1 MASLHMAL
9 YIPLV
14 AIWQYVS
21 QLLAKPR
28 EDTRSACR
36 RHEQPCLIA
45 DDLGKTA
52 LRLVPVKPRR
62 RPTGKLE
69 PLSPVDQAALEGERL
84 AALDLHRPATGEH
97 SVDDLLGRE
106 RMFVFQTQGLAEFGN
121 AVEWHFAT
129 Q

>member
-28 EDTRSACR
+28 EDTRSACH

-62 RPTGKLE
+62 RPTGKLA

-84 AALDLHRPATGEH
+84 AALDPHRPSTGEN
-97 SVDDLLGRE
+97 SVADLLGRAS
-106 RMFVFQTQGLAEFGN
+106 MFVFHNPGRA
-121 AVEWHFAT
+121 AD
-129 Q
+129 

>member
-1 MASLHMAL
+1 MSSLHMAL

-69 PLSPVDQAALEGERL
+69 PLSPVDQAALDGRNADRRPVEL
-84 AALDLHRPATGEH
+84 AL
-97 SVDDLLGRE
+97 
-106 RMFVFQTQGLAEFGN
+106 EFGQ
-121 AVEWHFAT
+121 HFADRASGARRRRDDR
-129 Q
+129 QDRKRHV